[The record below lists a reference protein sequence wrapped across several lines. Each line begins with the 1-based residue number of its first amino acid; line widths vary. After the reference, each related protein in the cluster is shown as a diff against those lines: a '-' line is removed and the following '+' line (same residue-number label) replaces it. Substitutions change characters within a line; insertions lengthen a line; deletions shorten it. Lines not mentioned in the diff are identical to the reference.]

1 MVKYCE
7 VFVKKVLSGNLN
19 IMVWLCMYTHVC
31 VEEEDMEGSDRTQR
45 GKNPQL
51 YKWRFFPTLFI
62 SLMLNSI
69 EQDRRGV
76 DSNFSQHLPQVGIN
90 ALY

>member
-1 MVKYCE
+1 M
-7 VFVKKVLSGNLN
+7 N
-19 IMVWLCMYTHVC
+19 
-31 VEEEDMEGSDRTQR
+31 GSDGTQR
-45 GKNPQL
+45 GGKNPQL
-51 YKWRFFPTLFI
+51 YKWSFFFSTLFI

>member
-1 MVKYCE
+1 M
-7 VFVKKVLSGNLN
+7 
-19 IMVWLCMYTHVC
+19 HVY
-31 VEEEDMEGSDRTQR
+31 EEEGGIDRSDRTQR
-45 GKNPQL
+45 GKKPTAIL
-51 YKWRFFPTLFI
+51 MDFFFPTLFI

-69 EQDRRGV
+69 GQNRRGV

>member
-1 MVKYCE
+1 MDQTEHKGGEKPTAIQNGRV
-7 VFVKKVLSGNLN
+7 
-19 IMVWLCMYTHVC
+19 
-31 VEEEDMEGSDRTQR
+31 
-45 GKNPQL
+45 
-51 YKWRFFPTLFI
+51 FFPTLFI

-69 EQDRRGV
+69 GQDRRGV